1 MNNVNENKKRD
12 IELIKH
18 FIKDLSFENPQTI
31 NHHNAEYNNNNKI
44 DVNMIYTYS
53 SQNIKYKFDKNNFE
67 ITNVYDG
74 TKFSFNLNNS
84 EIDWEKILSGKYKL
98 KDLLSSFP
106 NEKRNNLYNLIEFMI
121 ENYLLDFS
129 FNKVENY
136 KEYYNS

>member
-1 MNNVNENKKRD
+1 
-12 IELIKH
+12 
-18 FIKDLSFENPQTI
+18 
-31 NHHNAEYNNNNKI
+31 
-44 DVNMIYTYS
+44 MIYTYS

-84 EIDWEKILSGKYKL
+84 EINWEKILSGKYKL

-106 NEKRNNLYNLIEFMI
+106 NEKRNNIYSLIEFMI
-121 ENYLLDFS
+121 DNYLLDYS

-136 KEYYNS
+136 NQYYNSY